1 MSAEEPLPGDDFE
14 RVTVEKFGGDIEKFE
29 FPSAQGPLPTFEA
42 AYGYDDDVPPPPGTR
57 TLGPRFYMQQN
68 AALDI
73 ERDQI
78 SGPNALSPNL
88 SNMEMDFNRHHN
100 PASAAYQSRFS
111 FSQASSATRA
121 PSPTYSRDG
130 SEKTVTAHAGLPK
143 SVRPTA
149 RQGSIGSQKSFASS
163 RSNSSTK
170 TSGSTQSETIKARW
184 VIE

>member
-1 MSAEEPLPGDDFE
+1 M
-14 RVTVEKFGGDIEKFE
+14 EKFGGDIEKFE

-42 AYGYDDDVPPPPGTR
+42 AYGYDDDVPPPPGAR
-57 TLGPRFYMQQN
+57 PLGPRFYMQQN
-68 AALDI
+68 AALDV
-73 ERDQI
+73 ERDQM
-78 SGPNALSPNL
+78 SGPAVISPSL
-88 SNMEMDFNRHHN
+88 SNMDFNAHHN
-100 PASAAYQSRFS
+100 PASASRFS